1 MFGKGMI
8 KKVFMYL
15 FLGPLAFLIGG
26 SLNFMDFLIIP
37 MIAPMF
43 SGLLGGLGIN
53 LGSGSGTGGGLLGA
67 TT

>member
-26 SLNFMDFLIIP
+26 SINFMDFLIIP
-37 MIAPMF
+37 MIAPIF
-43 SGLLGGLGIN
+43 SGIFGSFGLNIPGLGGGAAPA
-53 LGSGSGTGGGLLGA
+53 A